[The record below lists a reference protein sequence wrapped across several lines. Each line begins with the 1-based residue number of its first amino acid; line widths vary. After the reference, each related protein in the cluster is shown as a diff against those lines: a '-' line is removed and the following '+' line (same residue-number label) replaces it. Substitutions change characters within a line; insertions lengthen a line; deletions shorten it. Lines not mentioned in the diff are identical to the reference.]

1 MILRGRRSVHR
12 DDRGDATGCQPGC
25 DSRVSV
31 RTQSNQ
37 CFRRAEMRIDEGKI
51 EKDVASAGGRFEWL
65 SDVGAGMSFPP
76 ETTDDHVCHLGESIR
91 AAVWISLKDTLVT
104 DRTLSLLEGA
114 PVLEAVDLTGT
125 SITYIGVRKLLETT
139 PTIYE
144 LTVSGSHIGIAE
156 LAHMRKKWPKV
167 QIVER

>member
-51 EKDVASAGGRFEWL
+51 EKDERV
-65 SDVGAGMSFPP
+65 
-76 ETTDDHVCHLGESIR
+76 VCYVTGNG
-91 AAVWISLKDTLVT
+91 LKATEAIIG
-104 DRTLSLLEGA
+104 LL
-114 PVLEAVDLTGT
+114 P
-125 SITYIGVRKLLETT
+125 K
-139 PTIYE
+139 
-144 LTVSGSHIGIAE
+144 LTVVKPDPAVVSAMI
-156 LAHMRKKWPKV
+156 K
-167 QIVER
+167 